1 MPSDTSS
8 LAAALAAL
16 GEAAAAAGVDP
27 DVARAEGE
35 AIAATVSE
43 AATGAYLDWSAQTGG
58 DRSAEDFFDAAS
70 RGRRFRSGPTP
81 SVAALALARH
91 PEALAY
97 ATALSEV
104 CTAAATLG
112 TPTPRVM
119 GNASTAA
126 AAQLGAVRPSP
137 RRCRRP
143 ATCRRSRARPG
154 QRLTDDEMLRIAA
167 ESGRA
172 VTQQL
177 NAVRDALTKMVGGL
191 DDGPTTTATPP
202 ELTDRS
208 DQPTEAA
215 PPAEADKPADAEA
228 PNEPDNETGAP
239 PKSLEELL
247 AELDALVGLEAVK
260 GEIHRQVAVLK
271 IEAKREAAGL
281 KVPTITRH
289 LVFVGNPGT
298 GKTTVARLVAGIY
311 RALGLLT
318 KGQLVEVDRSEL
330 VAGYLG
336 QTAMKTADV
345 VKSAVGGVLFIDEA
359 YSLAGDQYGTE
370 AVDTLVKEMEDRR
383 DDLVVIVAGYPAPMA
398 FFIAQNP
405 GLASRFR
412 TTIEFADYTDDEL
425 VGIFRVL
432 AEAADYDIT
441 DEVEARFR
449 EMLEG
454 IRRGPTFGNGRY
466 SRNVLEAAIG
476 QHAWRLRDIEEP
488 TVEELRTLAPDD
500 LVYVSVDDT
509 VDEAINGPDRG
520 PAGDRS
526 RRPRCRPRPRHRWLR
541 KDDVLSRNLARR
553 AAGRGGD
560 LMSQATQG
568 APAPPP
574 TQAVVGTPAPAPAV
588 SAPSGSYAEPGHQP
602 RGRGRPDAGDQG
614 AGHAQP
620 PASRRDRGVP
630 GLRRGAWRSSWPCRG
645 RPTAPPPPTPS
656 SSSASRASRRACCE
670 PTRWR
675 PTPSSSAAS
684 SRPSSGRRT
693 TTRST
698 RPCARSPTPPTP
710 SRPTAPPS
718 TS

>member
-1 MPSDTSS
+1 
-8 LAAALAAL
+8 
-16 GEAAAAAGVDP
+16 
-27 DVARAEGE
+27 
-35 AIAATVSE
+35 
-43 AATGAYLDWSAQTGG
+43 
-58 DRSAEDFFDAAS
+58 
-70 RGRRFRSGPTP
+70 
-81 SVAALALARH
+81 
-91 PEALAY
+91 
-97 ATALSEV
+97 
-104 CTAAATLG
+104 
-112 TPTPRVM
+112 M

-137 RRCRRP
+137 TPVPP
-143 ATCRRSRARPG
+143 AGDDVALPSTPG
-154 QRLTDDEMLRIAA
+154 QPLTDDEMLRIAA

-191 DDGPTTTATPP
+191 DIGGHQPPLTQDGTVAV
-202 ELTDRS
+202 TDRS
-208 DQPTEAA
+208 DQPTESA
-215 PPAEADKPADAEA
+215 PPAEPEQPAEAEA
-228 PNEPDNETGAP
+228 PKEPDNESGAP

-247 AELDALVGLEAVK
+247 AELDALVGLDAVK

-383 DDLVVIVAGYPAPMA
+383 HDLVVIVAGYPAPMA

-432 AEAADYDIT
+432 AEGADYDIT
-441 DEVEARFR
+441 DDVEQRFR

-509 VDEAINGPDRG
+509 VEEAINGPTDG
-520 PAGDRS
+520 PLVID
-526 RRPRCRPRPRHRWLR
+526 PETPL
-541 KDDVLSRNLARR
+541 
-553 AAGRGGD
+553 
-560 LMSQATQG
+560 
-568 APAPPP
+568 PPEP
-574 TQAVVGTPAPAPAV
+574 ELP
-588 SAPSGSYAEPGHQP
+588 AEPP
-602 RGRGRPDAGDQG
+602 AE
-614 AGHAQP
+614 P
-620 PASRRDRGVP
+620 PA
-630 GLRRGAWRSSWPCRG
+630 
-645 RPTAPPPPTPS
+645 
-656 SSSASRASRRACCE
+656 E
-670 PTRWR
+670 
-675 PTPSSSAAS
+675 AA
-684 SRPSSGRRT
+684 
-693 TTRST
+693 
-698 RPCARSPTPPTP
+698 
-710 SRPTAPPS
+710 